1 MKKTIL
7 FIVAVILAI
16 PAIAQETPSRD
27 LSLLERLEGLSSSH
41 RVYEQDE
48 VRTVFRQDEEKKKT
62 NTWQRNRRRFE
73 AHWAGL
79 EIGFNNFL
87 TPDNSMVLPTDDY
100 YMTLNSGRAKNVN
113 INFAQINVGLTRRIG
128 FVTGM
133 GLQMSNYMFEGNN
146 SIVKGANG
154 VVEPSYPAPGINYD
168 KSKLVTR
175 YITVPLL
182 LELQIPANYSS
193 HLNIAAGPIG
203 AVKIGSH
210 TKTVFYS
217 DGKQKV
223 KDHSDFS
230 LNMLRYGFTARV
242 GYEMIQFYGTYY
254 VTPLFKTGKGPE
266 LHPFEIGIAF
276 TIND

>member
-1 MKKTIL
+1 MKKTLL
-7 FIVAVILAI
+7 FIVAIAFAI
-16 PAIAQETPSRD
+16 PAIAQEPDSRELAMLEKLEYNKPSTK
-27 LSLLERLEGLSSSH
+27 LY
-41 RVYEQDE
+41 VQDE
-48 VRTVFRQDEEKKKT
+48 VKTVSRQDEEKKSG
-62 NTWQRNRRRFE
+62 NWQRNRRRFE
-73 AHWAGL
+73 GHWAGL

-87 TPDNSMVLPTDDY
+87 TPDNSMVLPNEEY
-100 YMTLNSGRAKNVN
+100 YMTLNSGRARNVN
-113 INFAQINVGLTRRIG
+113 INFAQINIGLTRRIG
-128 FVTGM
+128 LTTGM
-133 GLQMSNYMFEGNN
+133 GLQISNYIFEGNN

-154 VVEPSYPAPGINYD
+154 VIEPYYPEAGINYD

-175 YITVPLL
+175 YLTMPLL
-182 LELQIPANYSS
+182 LELQIPANYNN
-193 HLNIAAGPIG
+193 HINIAAGPIG
-203 AVKIGSH
+203 ALKIDSH

-242 GYEMIQFYGTYY
+242 GYEMVQFYGTYY
-254 VTPLFKTGKGPE
+254 VTPMFKSTKGPV

>member
-1 MKKTIL
+1 MKKSLL
-7 FIVAVILAI
+7 FIVAVAFAI
-16 PAIAQETPSRD
+16 PAIAQEAPSRE
-27 LSLLERLEGLSSSH
+27 LTMLERLESLIESPQI
-41 RVYEQDE
+41 YEQEE
-48 VRTVFRQDEEKKKT
+48 VRTVFQDDEEKRSR
-62 NTWQRNRRRFE
+62 TWQRNRRRFE
-73 AHWAGL
+73 GHWAGL

-87 TPDNSMVLPTDDY
+87 TTDNSMVLPTDDY
-100 YMTLNSGRAKNVN
+100 YMTLTSGRAKNVN
-113 INFAQINVGLTRRIG
+113 INFAQINIGLTRRIG
-128 FVTGM
+128 IFTGM
-133 GLQMSNYMFEGNN
+133 GLQMSNYVFEGNN
-146 SIVKGANG
+146 SIVKGPNG
-154 VVEPSYPAPGINYD
+154 IIEPSYPAAGINYD
-168 KSKLVTR
+168 KSKLVTK

-182 LELQIPANYSS
+182 LELQIPANYNS

-242 GYEMIQFYGTYY
+242 GYEMVQFYGTYY
-254 VTPLFKTGKGPE
+254 VTPMFKSGKGPV

>member
-1 MKKTIL
+1 MKKSLLI
-7 FIVAVILAI
+7 IVAVAFAI
-16 PAIAQETPSRD
+16 PAIAQESPTRELAMLEKLESLQPSMQLD
-27 LSLLERLEGLSSSH
+27 
-41 RVYEQDE
+41 EQDE
-48 VRTVFRQDEEKKKT
+48 VKTVSRQDEEKRPRK
-62 NTWQRNRRRFE
+62 WESNRRRFE
-73 AHWAGL
+73 GHWAGL

-100 YMTLNSGRAKNVN
+100 YMTLNSGRARNVN
-113 INFAQINVGLTRRIG
+113 INFAQINIGLTRRIG
-128 FVTGM
+128 LLTGL

-154 VVEPSYPAPGINYD
+154 IIEPSYPAAGINYD

-175 YITVPLL
+175 YITMPLL
-182 LELQIPANYSS
+182 LELQIPANYNS

-203 AVKIGSH
+203 AVKIGSY

-217 DGKQKV
+217 GDKQKV

-254 VTPLFKTGKGPE
+254 VTPLFKSTKGPV